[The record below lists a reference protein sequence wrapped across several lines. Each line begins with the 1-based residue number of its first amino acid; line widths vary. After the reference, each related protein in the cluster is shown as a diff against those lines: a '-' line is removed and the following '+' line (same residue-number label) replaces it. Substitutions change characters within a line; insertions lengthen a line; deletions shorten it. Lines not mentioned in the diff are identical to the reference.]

1 MVVIYSFQLL
11 EICCSSPEM
20 VTSLDITSCK
30 LARSKQGVNCI
41 FKVLRQRQS
50 EGGRFD
56 LFLRK
61 DDGYSH
67 SQLSSRRPCG
77 VRSMKT
83 DK

>member
-30 LARSKQGVNCI
+30 LARPKQGVNYI

-67 SQLSSRRPCG
+67 S
-77 VRSMKT
+77 
-83 DK
+83 